1 MPAFTNFTMGFVLST
16 DASGV
21 GLGAVLSQVQGAL
34 DHLLIQAANWSDRT
48 RGTWGSMGSKAF

>member
-1 MPAFTNFTMGFVLST
+1 MGFVLST